1 MTAPSASS
9 LLVGTSAAHVALLAK
24 LDKVAPTDAEVLIS
38 GATGVGKELYANYV
52 HQHSARAK
60 APFEPVNCGGLP
72 PDLIENE
79 LFGHVGGAFTGA
91 RPQSD
96 GLIAAAEG
104 GTLFLDEIDSLPKSC
119 QPKLLRF
126 LQDKKY
132 RRLGETRLQSA
143 NVRII
148 AATNVDLVSAVRE
161 KSFRE
166 DLYYR
171 LCVVPVKVPTLAER
185 RDDIPLLISLFA
197 ERCSEAYKLPRIV
210 LGQPALDRLKAYS
223 WPGNIREL
231 ENCIKYLTCLQLSRA
246 VDPYDLPLLAEN
258 EEEESLPDEALVEA
272 GPLKSLKRNLVDQF
286 ERKYLECAL
295 RRSGGNIAA
304 AARASGTQRRAFF
317 ELMRKRGVAT
327 KRTEAT

>member
-9 LLVGTSAAHVALLAK
+9 LMVGASATHVALLAK

-38 GATGVGKELYANYV
+38 GATGVGKELYAHYV
-52 HQHSARAK
+52 HEHSTRAK
-60 APFEPVNCGGLP
+60 APFEPVNCGSLH

-91 RPQSD
+91 RPQSA
-96 GLIAAAEG
+96 GIVAAAEG
-104 GTLFLDEIDSLPKSC
+104 GTLFLDEINSLPQPC

-126 LQDKKY
+126 LQDRKY
-132 RRLGETRLQSA
+132 RRLGETRLHAA

-148 AATNVDLVSAVRE
+148 AATNADLVSAVRGRG
-161 KSFRE
+161 FRE

-171 LCVVPVKVPTLAER
+171 LCVVPVRVPTLAER
-185 RDDIPLLISLFA
+185 LDDIPLLIDFFA
-197 ERCSEAYKLPRIV
+197 ERCSQAYKLPRV
-210 LGQPALDRLKAYS
+210 VVGQPALDCLKAHS

-231 ENCIKYLTCLQLSRA
+231 ENCVKYLTCLQLSRA

-258 EEEESLPDEALVEA
+258 EEEDSLPDEALVEA
-272 GPLKSLKRNLVDQF
+272 GPLKSLKRDLVDQF
-286 ERKYLECAL
+286 ERRYLECAL

-304 AARASGTQRRAFF
+304 AARASGTPRRAFF

-327 KRTEAT
+327 KRAEGI